1 MNYIQA
7 SSRLWRILY
16 YKAKTMRI
24 PESKIEEIRS
34 AASIVDVISGYVQ
47 LRKRGRNYIGLC
59 PFHPEKTPSFTV
71 SEEKQIFHCFGCHAG
86 GNVYKFLMDYEKI
99 SFVEAVQELAKQ
111 LGIEIEYEST
121 PGDERQSEQEL
132 LYDINT
138 EAAKYFYNNLQNSD
152 EGEIARKYLKERKI
166 KPQTITTFGL
176 GYALKGWENFLSV
189 AKEKKL
195 DLDRVTEL
203 GLAGKNDEG
212 RPASP
217 AGRYYDKFAGRLI
230 FPIFSPNGRVVAFA
244 GRILEERESAK
255 GGAKYL
261 NSPESSIYIKGRVL
275 YGLSFAKD
283 EIRKLDKA
291 ILVEGYMDL
300 ISLYQSGIKNVVAV
314 SGTALTEEQVQLLS
328 RYSKNVVLLFDA
340 DTAGIKASMRSIELL
355 LKRDIEVK
363 IAALPS
369 GEDPDS
375 FINNYGKEKFEE
387 TISYAQNFLEYQSE
401 YYEKQGMFNDP
412 AKMSEAIRELVKSAA
427 LINDELKR
435 NLLIKS
441 IAKKF
446 NLREILIEKELE
458 KILKK
463 EKSFRKSTK
472 PVSEED
478 SSKRII
484 ETTSNTKITDSEFSN
499 EKEIIKLLFEGDK
512 EAIDLIIHHVDQDDF
527 NIAFNQKLF
536 MLVTEAYE
544 EGEPVVAGAII
555 DKIEDEKL
563 KSYLREVT
571 FEKYGIS
578 KIWDDLYPANVKQV
592 LIRYAKDTLKKFKL
606 QKITREINENHK
618 RLEEATEENKKLGI
632 MKKNIDLEKEKAT
645 VIKELSSEEVL

>member
-1 MNYIQA
+1 
-7 SSRLWRILY
+7 
-16 YKAKTMRI
+16 MRI

-34 AASIVDVISGYVQ
+34 AASIIDVISGYVQ
-47 LRKRGRNYIGLC
+47 LRKRGRNYLGLC
-59 PFHPEKTPSFTV
+59 PFHSEKTPSFTV

-99 SFVEAVQELAKQ
+99 SFVEAVQELANQ

-121 PGDERQSEQEL
+121 PGDEKQSEQEL

-138 EAAKYFYNNLQNSD
+138 EAAKYFYNNLQSSD
-152 EGEIARKYLKERKI
+152 EGEIARKYLHERKI
-166 KPQTITTFGL
+166 KSQTTKSFGL
-176 GYALKGWENFLSV
+176 GYALRGWENFLNF

-195 DLDRVTEL
+195 DPDKINDL
-203 GLAGKNDEG
+203 GLVGKNEQG
-212 RPASP
+212 K
-217 AGRYYDKFAGRLI
+217 YYDKFAGRLI

-244 GRILEERESAK
+244 GRILDERENA
-255 GGAKYL
+255 AKYL
-261 NSPESSIYIKGRVL
+261 NSPESSVYFKGRIL

-314 SGTALTEEQVQLLS
+314 SGTALTEDQVQLLS
-328 RYSKNVVLLFDA
+328 RYTKNVVLLFDA

-355 LKRDIEVK
+355 LKKDIEVK
-363 IAALPS
+363 IAALPG

-387 TISYAQNFLEYQSE
+387 IITYAQNFLEYQSE
-401 YYEKQGMFNDP
+401 YYEKQGMFTDP
-412 AKMSEAIRELVKSAA
+412 AKMTEAIRELVKSAA

-446 NLREILIEKELE
+446 NLREVLIENELE

-463 EKSFRKSTK
+463 KTAAKISKPTSGENAVKKSLDF
-472 PVSEED
+472 
-478 SSKRII
+478 SSGI
-484 ETTSNTKITDSEFSN
+484 KITDSEFST
-499 EKEIIKLLFEGDK
+499 EKEIIKLLFEGEK
-512 EAIDLIIHHVDQDDF
+512 EVVDLIVHHVDQYDF
-527 NIAFNQKLF
+527 NIPFNKELF
-536 MLVTEAYE
+536 SLVAEAYD
-544 EGEPVVAGAII
+544 EGEQIVAGALL
-555 DKIEDEKL
+555 DKLENEK
-563 KSYLREVT
+563 SEAYLREIT

-578 KIWDDLYPANVKQV
+578 KIWDELYPGADEKQV
-592 LIRYAKDTLKKFKL
+592 LMKYAKDTLKKFKL

-618 RLEEATEENKKLGI
+618 RLELTDEENKKLEI
-632 MKKNIDLEKEKAT
+632 MKKNIDLEKEKSI
-645 VIKELSSEEVL
+645 VVKELSSEEVI